1 MADETSGPTIMA
13 DGRDIDADRR
23 AWEED
28 RVPYDDAMIAGYEEE
43 DLPPFDMPDAPGA
56 LASPAGDGTAFP
68 ATGAAPS
75 SSGGASAP
83 SSGGVVPTSDDT
95 VSDAGAP
102 ALPAAASAPAAPVS
116 TSAPVAPASP
126 AAASI
131 PAANVVSVEDDDP
144 ASASRAGVPFATSS
158 PFVNV
163 SVDDTVPQTVE
174 ETKELL
180 NSVFGAGV
188 VLKGPADFPA

>member
-1 MADETSGPTIMA
+1 MAPAAGPVADETSGPTIMV

-28 RVPYDDAMIAGYEEE
+28 QVPYDDAMIAGYEEE

-56 LASPAGDGTAFP
+56 LAFPAGDGTSSP
-68 ATGAAPS
+68 ATDAAPA
-75 SSGGASAP
+75 SSGGASA
-83 SSGGVVPTSDDT
+83 SASGAVVPTSDDA

-102 ALPAAASAPAAPVS
+102 ASPAAASAPAAD
-116 TSAPVAPASP
+116 
-126 AAASI
+126 
-131 PAANVVSVEDDDP
+131 VVSVEDGDP

-158 PFVNV
+158 PFANV